1 MGRGQECPASQTV
14 APRQLCCYRP
24 CNLRHPMQP
33 RHPIS
38 IRPTAAQLAWLQ
50 QQRAT
55 RGIAMATL
63 VILALEQ
70 AMLADQQAAAPS
82 QAQQ

>member
-1 MGRGQECPASQTV
+1 MS
-14 APRQLCCYRP
+14 
-24 CNLRHPMQP
+24 
-33 RHPIS
+33 RHPIN
-38 IRPTAAQLAWLQ
+38 IRPTPAIRAWLDD
-50 QQRAT
+50 QRQR
-55 RGIAMATL
+55 RGLAINAL

>member
-1 MGRGQECPASQTV
+1 
-14 APRQLCCYRP
+14 
-24 CNLRHPMQP
+24 
-33 RHPIS
+33 
-38 IRPTAAQLAWLQ
+38 
-50 QQRAT
+50 
-55 RGIAMATL
+55 MATL